1 MSQPARRITIDDLL
15 VIQVLND
22 PQLSPDGTVVAF
34 TVMRP
39 DRDANTYR
47 INLWLVPAA
56 GGEPRRLTTAPAK
69 ETAPRWSPDG
79 TRLVFVSD
87 RGGDKQVWIIPVG
100 GGEARVLTSGRLSP
114 ADPVWSPDGRWIAFA
129 GTPEAAR
136 ARDESVRDAAR
147 AGIAQGRPR
156 AGASEPGESDVKV
169 ISRLRYKQDGEGYW
183 DGRWKQVFVVSA
195 DGGPARQVTAGD
207 YDHLTPAWSP
217 DGTRLA
223 YTGNGSPDA
232 DLSNASDIWVVPLDG
247 GSPRR
252 LTKGAGPASVPA
264 WSPDGR
270 TIAYVGHDDACWA
283 ATNWG
288 VWTVPGA
295 GGDAV
300 CLTAHEDRNVG
311 HHVATDSRVH
321 PSSGGLTWSPDGGRI
336 YFMVSD
342 GGSTQIASIA
352 AGPAGG
358 PAADGAAAASDRAI
372 RLETRGDHELIGCSL
387 DRAARRVACIES
399 DPTTPGEVAV
409 FDLRREMRRVTDLTG
424 PVLRPLSLAR
434 PERFEFE
441 SVDGWTV
448 EGWVMRPTNPVHG
461 ETAPAVL
468 EIHGGPHAAYGN
480 AFFFEFQVL
489 AAEGYGVVYLNPRGS
504 QGYGQRFTAATR
516 HDWGGKDYED
526 LMRGLDHAL
535 AAHPWIDRDRLGVA
549 GGSYGGFMTNWIV
562 GHTRRFRAGVTMRSI
577 SNAYSQWGT
586 SDLAYMKGMWE
597 YPGDPW
603 ESPQFY
609 LERSPITY
617 VRQMRTP
624 LLILHSEQ
632 DHRCPIEQ
640 GEQLFV
646 ALKKQGV
653 PTLFVRFPNESHDL
667 SRNGQ
672 PRHRVERLRHIVEWF
687 RRYLAAAADET
698 PADSATVRRVVPA
711 GG

>member
-1 MSQPARRITIDDLL
+1 VSQPARRMTIDDLTA
-15 VIQVLND
+15 IPVLDD
-22 PQLSPDGTVVAF
+22 PRLSPDGAQVAF
-34 TVMRP
+34 TVMRA

-47 INLWLVPAA
+47 ISVWLVPAA
-56 GGEPRRLTTAPAK
+56 GGAPRQLTTAPAK
-69 ETAPRWSPDG
+69 DTAPRWSPDG
-79 TRLVFVSD
+79 TRLMFLSD
-87 RGGDKQVWIIPVG
+87 RGGDKQVWVIPVG
-100 GGEARVLTSGRLSP
+100 GGEARALTAGKLSP
-114 ADPVWSPDGRWIAFA
+114 ADPVWSPDGRWIAFV
-129 GTPEAAR
+129 GKPEPA
-136 ARDESVRDAAR
+136 
-147 AGIAQGRPR
+147 RPR
-156 AGASEPGESDVKV
+156 GGASEPGDSDVKV
-169 ISRLRYKQDGEGYW
+169 ISRLRYKQDGEGFW
-183 DGRWKQVFVVSA
+183 DGRWKQIFVVSA
-195 DGGPARQVTAGD
+195 DGGPARQVTGGE

-217 DGTRLA
+217 DGALLA
-223 YTGNGSPDA
+223 YAGNASPDA
-232 DLSNASDIWVVPLDG
+232 DLSNTSDIWVVPIDG
-247 GSPRR
+247 GSPRP
-252 LTKGAGPASVPA
+252 LTKSAGPASAPA

-270 TIAYVGHDDACWA
+270 TIAYVGHDDACWG

-288 VWTVPGA
+288 VWTVPAA
-295 GGDAV
+295 GGEPV
-300 CLTAHEDRNVG
+300 CLTAQEDRSVG
-311 HHVATDSRVH
+311 HHITTDSRVH
-321 PSSGGLTWSPDGGRI
+321 PASGGLTWSRDGGRLV
-336 YFMVSD
+336 FMAAD

-352 AGPAGG
+352 AA
-358 PAADGAAAASDRAI
+358 PAADRAI

-387 DRAARRVACIES
+387 DGATKRVACIES
-399 DPTTPGEVAV
+399 DPATPGEVAV
-409 FDLRREMRRVTDLTG
+409 FDLGGEMRRLTDLTG
-424 PVLRPLSLAR
+424 PALRPLALAR
-434 PERFEFE
+434 PERFQFE

-448 EGWVMRPTNPVHG
+448 EGWVVRPTNPVHG
-461 ETAPAVL
+461 PKAPCVL

-480 AFFFEFQVL
+480 AFFHEFQVL

-526 LMRGLDHAL
+526 LMRGLDHVL
-535 AAHPWIDRDRLGVA
+535 AAHSWIDPERLGVA

-562 GHTRRFRAGVTMRSI
+562 GHTGRFRAGVTMRSI

-603 ESPQFY
+603 EAPQFY

-672 PRHRVERLRHIVEWF
+672 PRHRLERLRHIVAWF
-687 RRYLAAAADET
+687 RRYLAPPGGETPALPAGARRAGAAADT
-698 PADSATVRRVVPA
+698 
-711 GG
+711 

>member
-1 MSQPARRITIDDLL
+1 MTIDDLTA
-15 VIQVLND
+15 IPVLDD
-22 PQLSPDGTVVAF
+22 PRLSPDGAQVAF
-34 TVMRP
+34 TVMRA

-47 INLWLVPAA
+47 IGVWLVPAA
-56 GGEPRRLTTAPAK
+56 GGAPRQLTTAPAK
-69 ETAPRWSPDG
+69 DTAPRWSPDG
-79 TRLVFVSD
+79 TRLVFLSD
-87 RGGDKQVWIIPVG
+87 RGGDKQVWVIPVG
-100 GGEARVLTSGRLSP
+100 GGEARALTAGKLSP
-114 ADPVWSPDGRWIAFA
+114 ADPVWSPDGRWVAFV
-129 GTPEAAR
+129 GKPEPA
-136 ARDESVRDAAR
+136 
-147 AGIAQGRPR
+147 RPR
-156 AGASEPGESDVKV
+156 GGAPEPGDSDVKV
-169 ISRLRYKQDGEGYW
+169 ISRLRYKQDGEGFW
-183 DGRWKQVFVVSA
+183 DGRWKQIFVVSA
-195 DGGPARQVTAGD
+195 DGGPARQITGGE

-217 DGTRLA
+217 DGALMA
-223 YTGNGSPDA
+223 FAGNASPDA
-232 DLSNASDIWVVPLDG
+232 DLSNTSDIWIVPIDG

-252 LTKGAGPASVPA
+252 LTNGVGPASAPA

-270 TIAYVGHDDACWA
+270 TIAYVGHDDACWG

-288 VWTVPGA
+288 VWTVPAA
-295 GGDAV
+295 GGEPV

-311 HHVATDSRVH
+311 HHITTDSRVH
-321 PSSGGLTWSPDGGRI
+321 PPSGGLTWSRDGGRLV
-336 YFMVSD
+336 FMVAD

-352 AGPAGG
+352 AG
-358 PAADGAAAASDRAI
+358 AAAAAADRAI

-387 DRAARRVACIES
+387 DGAAKRVACIES
-399 DPTTPGEVAV
+399 DPATPGEVAV
-409 FDLRREMRRVTDLTG
+409 FDLGGEMRRLTDLTG
-424 PVLRPLSLAR
+424 PALRSVALAR
-434 PERFEFE
+434 PERFQFE

-461 ETAPAVL
+461 SKAPCVL

-480 AFFFEFQVL
+480 AFFHEFQVL

-526 LMRGLDHAL
+526 LMRGLDHVL
-535 AAHPWIDRDRLGVA
+535 AAHPWIDPERLGVA

-603 ESPQFY
+603 EAPQFY

-617 VRQMRTP
+617 VRQMQTP

-653 PTLFVRFPNESHDL
+653 PTLFLRFPNESHDL

-672 PRHRVERLRHIVEWF
+672 PRHRLERLRHIVAWF
-687 RRYLAAAADET
+687 RRYLERGGET
-698 PADSATVRRVVPA
+698 PALPA
-711 GG
+711 GARHAGVAADT